1 MAGSHGR
8 LDLRAVT
15 GLSVRD
21 RRPPRT
27 AQLHSTSSA
36 ETISFPRFGLKEE
49 KMSGNENNP
58 NRQNKYLGETI
69 LAAFAVSAD
78 ENDRSRKEMSG
89 TEQIGAQ
96 ALRAR

>member
-1 MAGSHGR
+1 
-8 LDLRAVT
+8 
-15 GLSVRD
+15 
-21 RRPPRT
+21 
-27 AQLHSTSSA
+27 
-36 ETISFPRFGLKEE
+36 
-49 KMSGNENNP
+49 MSGNENNP